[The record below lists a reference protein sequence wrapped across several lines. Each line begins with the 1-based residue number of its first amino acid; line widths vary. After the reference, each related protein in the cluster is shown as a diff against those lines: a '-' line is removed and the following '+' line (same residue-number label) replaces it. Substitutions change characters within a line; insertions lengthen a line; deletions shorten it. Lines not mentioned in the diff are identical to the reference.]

1 MRFVLI
7 LTMAA
12 LTAIPGAFAANTSKI
27 LDSQEL
33 TALAAKAEQA
43 TPKDRCYLYAELVSA
58 MTELAG
64 QQMNAGDTSDASVS
78 LKAIQEY
85 TAKIHVDV
93 KGNSRKLKDAQI
105 MMRHT
110 AFRLKEL
117 MMNASLNDQ
126 PTFESTLKQLDQVQ
140 SQMML
145 AVFQK

>member
-7 LTMAA
+7 FAMVALAGIPAA
-12 LTAIPGAFAANTSKI
+12 SAANTSKS
-27 LDSQEL
+27 LDNQEL
-33 TALAAKAEQA
+33 TALAAKAAQA

-58 MTELAG
+58 MTERAG
-64 QQMNAGDTSDASVS
+64 QQMNSGDSAEASKS

-85 TAKIHVDV
+85 TAKIHLDLNN
-93 KGNSRKLKDAQI
+93 NSHKLKDAQI
-105 MMRHT
+105 MMRRT

-126 PTFESTLKQLDQVQ
+126 PAFDTTLKQMDQVQ

-145 AVFQK
+145 TVFQK

>member
-7 LTMAA
+7 LAVTALSVSPAA
-12 LTAIPGAFAANTSKI
+12 LAGNTDKIPNM
-27 LDSQEL
+27 QEL

-64 QQMNAGDTSDASVS
+64 QQMNAGNTSDASAS
-78 LKAIQEY
+78 LKAIQNY
-85 TAKIHVDV
+85 TAKIHTDLT
-93 KGNSRKLKDAQI
+93 GNSRKLKDAQI
-105 MMRHT
+105 MMRRT

-117 MMNASLNDQ
+117 MMNASLSDQ
-126 PTFESTLKQLDQVQ
+126 PTFQSTLAELDKVQ

-145 AVFQK
+145 TVFEK

>member
-1 MRFVLI
+1 MRFVLV
-7 LTMAA
+7 LA
-12 LTAIPGAFAANTSKI
+12 LATLAGIPLAFAGNSDKT
-27 LDSQEL
+27 LDTQEL

-58 MTELAG
+58 MTERAS
-64 QQMNAGDTSDASVS
+64 QQLNAGDNSDAAAT

-85 TAKIHVDV
+85 TAKIHVDIAN
-93 KGNSRKLKDAQI
+93 NSKKLKNAQI

-126 PTFESTLKQLDQVQ
+126 PAFESTLKQLNQVQ